1 LIFKNNTIII
11 AEAGVNHNGS
21 IDLAKKL
28 IDVADEAGADYVK
41 FQTFKA
47 ASLVQKNIEKANYQ
61 KKNTDN
67 YESAYNMLKRLELDK
82 DSHLELL
89 TYCEKKRVKF
99 LSTPFDISSAK
110 FLLELDIPI
119 FKLPSGEITNLPYL
133 EYIGSLGKPII
144 MSTGMSTLEEVGSA
158 LEILYKNGADKG
170 CLTLLHCNTDYPTP
184 MRDVNLN
191 AINTIRNEFKI
202 NVGYSDHTLGIE
214 VPIAAVS
221 IGANVIEKHFTLDR
235 SLPGPDHSASLLPGE
250 LRSMVLAIRNIE
262 IAMGNGLKIPSKS
275 EFKNISNV
283 RKSIVVKKRIYKGEL
298 FSKENLCVKR
308 PGTGLSP
315 MLWNKIIGT
324 KADKDYE
331 MDELVK

>member
-1 LIFKNNTIII
+1 MIFNNKTIII

-28 IDVADEAGADYVK
+28 IDVADEAGADFVK
-41 FQTFKA
+41 FQTFNA
-47 ASLVQKNIEKANYQ
+47 DSLVQKNIEKANYQ
-61 KKNTDN
+61 KKNTDD

-82 DSHLELL
+82 NSHLELL
-89 TYCEKKRVKF
+89 SYCETKRVKF

-144 MSTGMSTLEEVGSA
+144 MSTGMSTLEEIASA
-158 LEILYKNGADKG
+158 IEILYNNGVDKS
-170 CLTLLHCNTDYPTP
+170 CLALLHCNTDYPTL

-214 VPIAAVS
+214 VSIAAVS
-221 IGANVIEKHFTLDR
+221 IGAKIIEKHFTFDR
-235 SLPGPDHSASLLPGE
+235 SLPGPDHSASLLPDE
-250 LRSMVLAIRNIE
+250 LKSMVLAIRNIE
-262 IAMGNGLKIPSKS
+262 IAMGNGQKIPSES
-275 EFKNISNV
+275 ELKNISNV

-315 MLWNKIIGT
+315 MLWNEIIGT
-324 KADKDYE
+324 KAEKDYE

>member
-1 LIFKNNTIII
+1 MIFNNKTIII

-28 IDVADEAGADYVK
+28 IDVADEAGADFVK
-41 FQTFKA
+41 FQTFNA
-47 ASLVQKNIEKANYQ
+47 DSLVQKNIEKANYQ
-61 KKNTDN
+61 KKNTDD

-82 DSHLELL
+82 NSHLELL
-89 TYCEKKRVKF
+89 SYCETKRVKF

-144 MSTGMSTLEEVGSA
+144 MSTGMSTLEEIASA
-158 LEILYKNGADKG
+158 IEILYNNGVDKS
-170 CLTLLHCNTDYPTP
+170 CLALLHCNTDYPTL

-214 VPIAAVS
+214 VSIAAVS
-221 IGANVIEKHFTLDR
+221 IGAKIIEKHFTLDR
-235 SLPGPDHSASLLPGE
+235 SLPGPDHSASLLPDE
-250 LRSMVLAIRNIE
+250 LKSMVLAIRNIE
-262 IAMGNGLKIPSKS
+262 IAMGNGQKIPSES
-275 EFKNISNV
+275 ELKNISNV

-315 MLWNKIIGT
+315 MLWNEIIGT
-324 KADKDYE
+324 KAEKDYE